1 MDLHTA
7 RSFMVAVHRSN
18 MKTND
23 FVYIIPWLAHAH
35 DHYPWE
41 ANNIDKN
48 EVRTAFDESI
58 VITAHGYD
66 KKFIEDFENRF
77 SQVTGIISSHVSH

>member
-1 MDLHTA
+1 M
-7 RSFMVAVHRSN
+7 
-18 MKTND
+18 
-23 FVYIIPWLAHAH
+23 H

-48 EVRTAFDESI
+48 EVRMAFDEAI

-66 KKFIEDFENRF
+66 KKFIEDFEHRF
-77 SQVTGIISSHVSH
+77 SQVTGIISSHVISSFLYN